1 MAYKTAAFGKWH
13 NTPADQTT
21 AMGPFDK
28 WPTGYGFEYFYGF
41 LAGETS
47 QWEPRLVENTNIIEP
62 PNTPGYHLTE
72 DLADHAIGWLKKH
85 QSYTPDKP
93 FFIYFA
99 TGGAHGPHHVAPAW
113 TAKYKGKFDDGYE
126 AMRERILKR
135 QKEIGWVPQATA
147 LTRRVESM
155 PAWDSI
161 PESERPFQFR
171 LMETFAGFV
180 EHTDAQVGRVIDE
193 VERLGKRDNTIIMYI
208 FGDNGASAEGQRG
221 SISELLAQNN
231 IPNTVD
237 QQIAALNK
245 IGGLDAIGTHKTDN
259 MYHAGWAWA
268 GNTPL
273 KSTKLVAAHFGG
285 TRSPMAISWPAK
297 VKPDSVARA
306 QFHHV
311 NDIAPTLY
319 ELIGIKP
326 PKVVNGYKQDQFDG
340 ISMAY
345 TLNDAKAP
353 TRKKVQYF
361 ENSGSRGIYKDGW
374 FAAAFGPFVPWDAAG
389 SSAGMAK
396 WDADKDPW
404 ELYNLNDDFS
414 QARDLA
420 DKNPKKLAELKKEF
434 DKQARENKAWP
445 IGAGTWL
452 RIHPEDRLA
461 SPYTSWTFSDQT
473 RRMPEFTAPG
483 LGRQSNRVVIDAE
496 FGDNASGV
504 LYALGGAGGGLVFY
518 MDKGKL
524 IYEYNMMIIENYKA
538 ESGVIPAG
546 KHQIIVDTQLESAK
560 PMAPAIVTVA
570 VNGKEVAKTRVART
584 VPAAFTASES
594 FDVGVDLGSTVSQVY
609 DERRPFAFSGKI
621 AGVRVNLKPNPK

>member
-1 MAYKTAAFGKWH
+1 
-13 NTPADQTT
+13 
-21 AMGPFDK
+21 
-28 WPTGYGFEYFYGF
+28 
-41 LAGETS
+41 
-47 QWEPRLVENTNIIEP
+47 
-62 PNTPGYHLTE
+62 
-72 DLADHAIGWLKKH
+72 LKKH

-161 PESERPFQFR
+161 PESERPFQLR

-237 QQIAALNK
+237 QQIAALKK

-560 PMAPAIVTVA
+560 PMAPAIVTVT
-570 VNGKEVAKTRVART
+570 VDGKEVAKTRVART

-621 AGVRVNLKPNPK
+621 NSVNVDLKQ